1 MEEVIGFIL
10 EVLLDLI
17 GDVVIQLLFETV
29 GEAGAHLLGHLM
41 GEPQRVRP
49 EAAALGYLLLGGAAG
64 GLSLFPFP
72 SPLVHPSRL
81 HGISLLVAPAVT
93 GLVMHT
99 LGTIRRRYGGALV
112 RLDTFTYAFLF
123 ALGMALV
130 RFQWAH

>member
-1 MEEVIGFIL
+1 MEEILGFIL
-10 EVLLDLI
+10 EFILDLFGDVLL
-17 GDVVIQLLFETV
+17 QLLFGAV

-49 EAAALGYLLLGGAAG
+49 GAAALGYLLLGGAAG

-72 SPLVHPSRL
+72 SPLVHPSRR

-99 LGTIRRRYGGALV
+99 LGTIRRR
-112 RLDTFTYAFLF
+112 
-123 ALGMALV
+123 
-130 RFQWAH
+130 

>member
-1 MEEVIGFIL
+1 MEEILGFIL
-10 EVLLDLI
+10 EFILDLFGDVLL
-17 GDVVIQLLFETV
+17 QLLFEAV
-29 GEAGAHLLGHLM
+29 
-41 GEPQRVRP
+41 
-49 EAAALGYLLLGGAAG
+49 GAAG

-72 SPLVHPSRL
+72 SPLVHPSRR
-81 HGISLLVAPAVT
+81 HGISVLVAPAVT

-130 RFQWAH
+130 RFQ